1 LRASRFFVVLVSPE
15 AAASSWVNREI
26 EHWMATKDPRAILPV
41 LTDGTLVWD
50 GTDYDP
56 ERSTALPAALRGR
69 FSEEPRHLDLRWA
82 RDEDH
87 LDLQHSRFREAV
99 ADLAAPLHGLA
110 KDELE
115 GKDIRQHHRARRLA
129 GGAVAGAI

>member
-1 LRASRFFVVLVSPE
+1 LPE
-15 AAASSWVNREI
+15 AAASPWVNREI

-50 GTDYDP
+50 GTDYDL
-56 ERSTALPAALRGR
+56 ERSTALPPALPGSFRRGA
-69 FSEEPRHLDLRWA
+69 ETPGPALA

-87 LDLQHSRFREAV
+87 LDLRHSRFREAL
-99 ADLAAPLHGLA
+99 ADLAAPLPGLA

-115 GKDIRQHHRARRLA
+115 GEDVRQHHRARRLA
-129 GGAVAGAI
+129 RGAVAGPI